1 MIARE
6 IMTSKVYTVSPEA
19 SVQEVA
25 QLLTREHI
33 SGVPVVD
40 KDGKILGVITEA
52 DIIRKAT
59 REGLH
64 VADIMNPETVVVDEE
79 TWIDQIARLLTERNI
94 KRVPVLHEGKL
105 VGIVCRSDIVQ
116 AVAQGFVITRS
127 W

>member
-40 KDGKILGVITEA
+40 KDGKIIGVITEA

-79 TWIDQIARLLTERNI
+79 TWIDQIARLLTEHNI

>member
-19 SVQEVA
+19 SVQEVT
-25 QLLTREHI
+25 QLFTREHI

-40 KDGKILGVITEA
+40 KDGKIIGVITEA

-79 TWIDQIARLLTERNI
+79 TWIDQIARLLTEHNI

>member
-25 QLLTREHI
+25 QLLTRAHI

-40 KDGKILGVITEA
+40 KDGKILGVITES

-59 REGLH
+59 GEGLH

-79 TWIDQIARLLTERNI
+79 TWIDQIARLLTEHHI
-94 KRVPVLHEGKL
+94 KRVPVMHEGKL

>member
-19 SVQEVA
+19 SVQEAA
-25 QLLTREHI
+25 QLLAREHI

-40 KDGKILGVITEA
+40 KDGKIIGVITEA

-64 VADIMNPETVVVDEE
+64 VADIMNPEPVVVDEE

-94 KRVPVLHEGKL
+94 KRVPVMHEGKL

-116 AVAQGFVITRS
+116 AVAQGLVITRT